1 KGGAKK
7 KTKNE
12 SDDDAS
18 CQSDCSESSE
28 QDGDSEDGD
37 SDLKARKLKSENLET
52 PPKDHAIIMS
62 RLKSIVSDVKQSKQP
77 NNKYTLPPAVL
88 SSLASIPEPA
98 PFRPSLHFRALAT
111 RYKNANTVDDDMPV
125 DDDADKNVPKSRKR
139 RRKAN
144 KFRRVRQAVMNA
156 KKNELTKPK
165 RPDAASA
172 PTSKP
177 KRTAGADEVKP
188 ASYAPGKFR
197 DARLDFIRRQM
208 HEQSLSWKEACKL
221 WLPSAERA
229 SFLQGMSKSEL
240 SKRRFNV

>member
-1 KGGAKK
+1 MYFRFCLPWLLFL
-7 KTKNE
+7 
-12 SDDDAS
+12 SLCLS
-18 CQSDCSESSE
+18 VPPCSPLALITISPGNWTY
-28 QDGDSEDGD
+28 QC
-37 SDLKARKLKSENLET
+37 T
-52 PPKDHAIIMS
+52 
-62 RLKSIVSDVKQSKQP
+62 
-77 NNKYTLPPAVL
+77 AVFV
-88 SSLASIPEPA
+88 LASG
-98 PFRPSLHFRALAT
+98 LALAT

-177 KRTAGADEVKP
+177 KRIAGADEVKP

>member
-1 KGGAKK
+1 MELQGWCLLG
-7 KTKNE
+7 
-12 SDDDAS
+12 
-18 CQSDCSESSE
+18 CQHVSE
-28 QDGDSEDGD
+28 G
-37 SDLKARKLKSENLET
+37 LCLE
-52 PPKDHAIIMS
+52 HIYCA
-62 RLKSIVSDVKQSKQP
+62 DVLQ
-77 NNKYTLPPAVL
+77 VL

-98 PFRPSLHFRALAT
+98 PFLPCLQPLGSYNYISGELGLSMHWCFCLSFRALAT

-125 DDDADKNVPKSRKR
+125 DDDVGKKHVPKSRKG

-156 KKNELTKPK
+156 KKNALTKPK
-165 RPDAASA
+165 KSDTASA

-188 ASYAPGKFR
+188 GSYAPGKFR

-208 HEQSLSWKEACKL
+208 REQGLSWKEACKL